1 MKWANTLCA
10 CCLGDPCMGRV
21 QFPVLGRWCVLEGER
36 GGGARVE
43 EEEELGVVGAEG
55 RHMDAVDG
63 ERGGRERAYE
73 GRSVRK

>member
-1 MKWANTLCA
+1 M
-10 CCLGDPCMGRV
+10 
-21 QFPVLGRWCVLEGER
+21 LEGER

>member
-1 MKWANTLCA
+1 MLK
-10 CCLGDPCMGRV
+10 
-21 QFPVLGRWCVLEGER
+21 GER

-63 ERGGRERAYE
+63 ERGWRERAYE